1 MIFFYNL
8 ITFFYLPI
16 ALIKL
21 FYKKDFSFNEFKR
34 IKERFGIFSAFGRD
48 TNKKLLWVHA
58 VSVGEVNTS
67 INFIKKLQE
76 AFPSAD
82 ILVTTTTHTGSNR
95 LKKIFQDEIFHQ
107 YLPFDVIYF
116 VKKFLRLWRPNCL
129 ILIETEIWPNLI
141 FQSSKNRIPV
151 ILINGRLSTK
161 SLFNY
166 QKLKSLSKKTFS
178 KIDMIISQSEQDKD
192 NFVII
197 GANSR
202 NVHIDSSLKFD
213 ALNFGSSKSTF
224 TYDENLIKDKKI
236 ITCASTHPTEEEI
249 LLSSYLAL
257 NDDSVHLVLAPRH
270 PERANEVGNFLKEES
285 ISFSFLKENE
295 VNHLNIV
302 KDVTI
307 INEIG
312 HLDFLYSIS
321 DIAFIGGTLI
331 NHGGQ
336 NFLEPLIHGLPISS
350 GDSVYNFQE
359 IANQLSELNILK
371 YGNSTEEISSIWRE
385 ELSKENN
392 QLLKQ
397 KSLDYIYSKT
407 GSLERS
413 VEKIKQSIK

>member
-21 FYKKDFSFNEFKR
+21 FYKKDFSFKEFKR
-34 IKERFGIFSAFGRD
+34 IRERFGVFLACDRD

-67 INFIKKLQE
+67 INLIKKLQE
-76 AFPSAD
+76 VFPIAD
-82 ILVTTTTHTGSNR
+82 ILVTTTTHTGSDR
-95 LKKIFQDEIFHQ
+95 LKRIFQEEVFHQ

-116 VKKFLRLWRPNCL
+116 VKKFLRLWKPDCL

-166 QKLKSLSKKTFS
+166 QKLKGLSKKTFS
-178 KIDMIISQSEQDKD
+178 KINMIISQSEQDKD
-192 NFVII
+192 NFVAV

-213 ALNFGSSKSTF
+213 ALNFGFLESTF

-249 LLSSYLAL
+249 LLKSYLAL

-270 PERANEVGNFLKEES
+270 PERANEIGDFLREES
-285 ISFSFLKENE
+285 ITFSFLKENE
-295 VNHLNIV
+295 VNHLNII

-331 NHGGQ
+331 KHGGQ
-336 NFLEPLIHGLPISS
+336 NFLEPIIHGLPISS

-371 YGNSTEEISSIWRE
+371 YGNSVEEISSIWRE

-392 QLLKQ
+392 HLLKE
-397 KSLDYIYSKT
+397 KSLDYIHSKK

-413 VEKIKQSIK
+413 VEKIKQSVK

>member
-21 FYKKDFSFNEFKR
+21 FYKKDFSFKEFKR
-34 IKERFGIFSAFGRD
+34 IKERFGIFSVSGRD

-76 AFPSAD
+76 VFPSAD
-82 ILVTTTTHTGSNR
+82 ILVTTTTQTGSDR
-95 LKKIFQDEIFHQ
+95 LKQIFQEEIFHQ
-107 YLPFDVIYF
+107 YLPFDIIYF
-116 VKKFLRLWRPNCL
+116 VKKFLRLWRPDCL

-178 KIDMIISQSEQDKD
+178 RIDMIISQSEQDKD
-192 NFVII
+192 HFVTI
-197 GANSR
+197 GANSC

-224 TYDENLIKDKKI
+224 SYDENLIKDKKI

-249 LLSSYLAL
+249 LLNSYLAL
-257 NDDSVHLVLAPRH
+257 KDDSVHLVLAPRH

-295 VNHLNIV
+295 VNHLNIA

-331 NHGGQ
+331 KHGGQ

-371 YGNSTEEISSIWRE
+371 YGNSSEEISSIWRE

>member
-1 MIFFYNL
+1 MIFLYNL

-21 FYKKDFSFNEFKR
+21 FYKKDFSFKEFKR
-34 IKERFGIFSAFGRD
+34 IKERFGVFSACDRD

-67 INFIKKLQE
+67 INLIKKLQE
-76 AFPSAD
+76 VFPSAD
-82 ILVTTTTHTGSNR
+82 ILVTTTTHTGSDR
-95 LKKIFQDEIFHQ
+95 LKQIFQEEIFHQ

-116 VKKFLRLWRPNCL
+116 VKKFLRLWRPDCL

-166 QKLKSLSKKTFS
+166 QKLKGLSKKTFS
-178 KIDMIISQSEQDKD
+178 KINTIISQSEQDKD
-192 NFVII
+192 NFVAV

-213 ALNFGSSKSTF
+213 ALNFGFLKSTF

-249 LLSSYLAL
+249 LLKSYLAL

-270 PERANEVGNFLKEES
+270 PERANEIGDFLRKES
-285 ISFSFLKENE
+285 ITFSFLKENE
-295 VNHLNIV
+295 VNHLNII

-331 NHGGQ
+331 KHGGQ
-336 NFLEPLIHGLPISS
+336 NFLEPIIHGLPISS

-371 YGNSTEEISSIWRE
+371 YGNSSEEISSIWRE

-413 VEKIKQSIK
+413 VEKIKQTIK

>member
-8 ITFFYLPI
+8 LTFFYLPI

-21 FYKKDFSFNEFKR
+21 FYKKNFSFKEFKR
-34 IKERFGIFSAFGRD
+34 IKERFGVFSASERD

-67 INFIKKLQE
+67 INLIKKLQE
-76 AFPSAD
+76 VFPSAD
-82 ILVTTTTHTGSNR
+82 ILVTTTTQTGSDR
-95 LKKIFQDEIFHQ
+95 LKQLFQEEIFHQ

-116 VKKFLRLWRPNCL
+116 VKKFLRLWRPDCL

-141 FQSSKNRIPV
+141 FQSSKKSIPV

-161 SLFNY
+161 SLSNY
-166 QKLKSLSKKTFS
+166 QKLKGLSKKTFS
-178 KIDMIISQSEQDKD
+178 RIDLIISQSEPDKD
-192 NFVII
+192 NFVAL
-197 GANSR
+197 GANPR
-202 NVHIDSSLKFD
+202 DVHIDSSLKFD
-213 ALNFGSSKSTF
+213 ALNFRSSESTF

-236 ITCASTHPTEEEI
+236 ITCASTHPTEEKI
-249 LLSSYLAL
+249 LLNSYLAL

-270 PERANEVGNFLKEES
+270 PERANEVGDLLKKES
-285 ISFSFLKENE
+285 ITFSFLKEKE
-295 VNHLNIV
+295 INHLNII

-307 INEIG
+307 VNEIG

-331 NHGGQ
+331 KHGGQ

-371 YGNSTEEISSIWRE
+371 YGNSAEEISSIWRE
-385 ELSKENN
+385 ELSKDNN

-397 KSLDYIYSKT
+397 KSLEYIHSKK

-413 VEKIKQSIK
+413 IEKIKQSIK

>member
-1 MIFFYNL
+1 
-8 ITFFYLPI
+8 
-16 ALIKL
+16 
-21 FYKKDFSFNEFKR
+21 
-34 IKERFGIFSAFGRD
+34 
-48 TNKKLLWVHA
+48 
-58 VSVGEVNTS
+58 
-67 INFIKKLQE
+67 
-76 AFPSAD
+76 
-82 ILVTTTTHTGSNR
+82 
-95 LKKIFQDEIFHQ
+95 
-107 YLPFDVIYF
+107 
-116 VKKFLRLWRPNCL
+116 
-129 ILIETEIWPNLI
+129 
-141 FQSSKNRIPV
+141 
-151 ILINGRLSTK
+151 
-161 SLFNY
+161 
-166 QKLKSLSKKTFS
+166 
-178 KIDMIISQSEQDKD
+178 MIISQSEQDKD
-192 NFVII
+192 NFVTI

-202 NVHIDSSLKFD
+202 NIHIDSSLKFD

-249 LLSSYLAL
+249 LLNSYLAL
-257 NDDSVHLVLAPRH
+257 KDDSVHLVLAPRH
-270 PERANEVGNFLKEES
+270 PERAKEVGNFLKEES

-295 VNHLNIV
+295 VNHLNIAR
-302 KDVTI
+302 DVTI

-331 NHGGQ
+331 KHGGQ

-371 YGNSTEEISSIWRE
+371 YGNSSEEISSIWRE

>member
-8 ITFFYLPI
+8 LTFFYLPL

-21 FYKKDFSFNEFKR
+21 FYKKNFSFKEFKR
-34 IKERFGIFSAFGRD
+34 IKERFGVFSATERD
-48 TNKKLLWVHA
+48 SNKKLLWVHA

-67 INFIKKLQE
+67 INLIKKLQE
-76 AFPSAD
+76 VFPSAD
-82 ILVTTTTHTGSNR
+82 ILVTTTTQTGSDR
-95 LKKIFQDEIFHQ
+95 LKQIFKQKIFHQ

-116 VKKFLRLWRPNCL
+116 VKKFLRFWRPDCL

-141 FQSSKNRIPV
+141 FQSSKKRIPV

-166 QKLKSLSKKTFS
+166 QKLKSLSKETFS
-178 KIDMIISQSEQDKD
+178 RINMIISQSKQDKD
-192 NFVII
+192 NFVAL
-197 GANSR
+197 GANSH

-213 ALNFGSSKSTF
+213 ALNFRSSESTF

-236 ITCASTHPTEEEI
+236 ITCASTHPTEEKI
-249 LLSSYLAL
+249 LLNSYLAL
-257 NDDSVHLVLAPRH
+257 NDDSVHLVLVPRH
-270 PERANEVGNFLKEES
+270 PERANEVGDFLKKEN
-285 ISFSFLKENE
+285 ITFSFLKENE
-295 VNHLNIV
+295 VNHLNII

-307 INEIG
+307 VNEIG

-331 NHGGQ
+331 KHGGQ

-350 GDSVYNFQE
+350 GDSVYNFKE

-371 YGNSTEEISSIWRE
+371 YGNSAEEISSIWRE

-392 QLLKQ
+392 QQLKQ
-397 KSLDYIYSKT
+397 KSLDYIYSKK

>member
-21 FYKKDFSFNEFKR
+21 FYKKDFSFKEFKR
-34 IKERFGIFSAFGRD
+34 IKERFGIFSVSGRD

-76 AFPSAD
+76 VFPSAD
-82 ILVTTTTHTGSNR
+82 ILVTTTTHTGSDR
-95 LKKIFQDEIFHQ
+95 LKQIFQEEIFHQ

-116 VKKFLRLWRPNCL
+116 VKKFLRLWRPDCL

-178 KIDMIISQSEQDKD
+178 RIDMIISQSEQDKD
-192 NFVII
+192 NFVTI
-197 GANSR
+197 GANSC

-224 TYDENLIKDKKI
+224 SYDENLIKDKKI

-249 LLSSYLAL
+249 LLNSYLAL
-257 NDDSVHLVLAPRH
+257 KDDSVHLVLAPRH

-295 VNHLNIV
+295 VNHLNIA

-331 NHGGQ
+331 KHGGQ

-371 YGNSTEEISSIWRE
+371 YGNSSEEISSIWRE

>member
-8 ITFFYLPI
+8 LTFFYLPI

-21 FYKKDFSFNEFKR
+21 FYKKNFSFKEFKR
-34 IKERFGIFSAFGRD
+34 IKERFGVFSASERD

-67 INFIKKLQE
+67 INLIKKLQE
-76 AFPSAD
+76 VFPSAD
-82 ILVTTTTHTGSNR
+82 ILVTTTTQTGSDR
-95 LKKIFQDEIFHQ
+95 LKQLFQEEIFHQ

-116 VKKFLRLWRPNCL
+116 VKKFLRLWRPDCL

-141 FQSSKNRIPV
+141 FQSSKKSIPV

-161 SLFNY
+161 SLSNY
-166 QKLKSLSKKTFS
+166 QKLKGLSKKTFS
-178 KIDMIISQSEQDKD
+178 RIDLIISQSEPDKD
-192 NFVII
+192 NFVAL
-197 GANSR
+197 GANPR
-202 NVHIDSSLKFD
+202 DVHIDSSLKFD
-213 ALNFGSSKSTF
+213 ALNFRSSESSF

-236 ITCASTHPTEEEI
+236 ITCASTHPTEEKI
-249 LLSSYLAL
+249 LLNSYLAL

-270 PERANEVGNFLKEES
+270 PERANEVGDLLKKKS
-285 ISFSFLKENE
+285 ITFSFLKEKE
-295 VNHLNIV
+295 INHLNII

-307 INEIG
+307 VNEIG

-331 NHGGQ
+331 KHGGQ

-371 YGNSTEEISSIWRE
+371 YGNSAEEISSIWRE

-397 KSLDYIYSKT
+397 KSLDYIHSKK